1 MPKPVLHGHDDSA
14 YGGQK
19 FDVEKSQFP
28 EDAAAPE
35 LQLNRKGLGNI
46 NNGPLK
52 QDLHATLAV
61 KVLSRMKCMFLRCKV
76 DWVSSCAH
84 VGMLQQILQSDCLEM
99 QVAG

>member
-1 MPKPVLHGHDDSA
+1 MPKPVVNGHDDSA

-46 NNGPLK
+46 GYQTRP
-52 QDLHATLAV
+52 ACICV
-61 KVLSRMKCMFLRCKV
+61 VRVFVLNLMFLRCKI
-76 DWVSSCAH
+76 D
-84 VGMLQQILQSDCLEM
+84 
-99 QVAG
+99 